1 MKVEEYIASGI
12 LEQYVLGEL
21 SAAEEEEVLRYAQNH
36 SEVRSEIT
44 AIEESFEYMA
54 RSFSV
59 KPPAHVLDK
68 IQHKLSEKDEVE
80 EVQTKKNKKINFLR
94 YGVAATFTLK
104 LMFMA
109 VAAHFWVNW
118 QHSESRLEQMQERYD
133 RLEQETRQLSQ
144 AFAVVNDPAY
154 QTIALESKQP
164 NAKARPM
171 LYWNNTLGQLYINPN
186 QLPANE
192 EGTQY
197 QLWAMVKDLP
207 VSLGVFDVSSD
218 SFPQMIAMDGVE
230 NSTSFIITL
239 EAEGGSEQPDAEDLR
254 YQGDALMR

>member
-21 SAAEEEEVLRYAQNH
+21 SEVEEEEVLRHAEKYP
-36 SEVRSEIT
+36 EVRSEIL
-44 AIEESFEYMA
+44 AIEESLELIA
-54 RSFSV
+54 RSLAV
-59 KPPAHVLDK
+59 KPPVHVLEK
-68 IQHKLSEKDEVE
+68 IQNKLSEKDNADEN
-80 EVQTKKNKKINFLR
+80 QARKNKKINFLR

-118 QHSESRLEQMQERYD
+118 QQSENRLEQMQERYNQ
-133 RLEQETRQLSQ
+133 LQQETRQLSQ

-154 QTIALESKQP
+154 QSIALESKQP

-171 LYWNNTLGQLYINPN
+171 LYWNNTSGQIYLSPN
-186 QLPANE
+186 QLPPNE

-197 QLWAMVKDLP
+197 QLWAKVKGVPL
-207 VSLGVFDVSSD
+207 SLGLFDVSAD
-218 SFPQMIAMDGVE
+218 SFPQMLAMDGVE
-230 NSTSFIITL
+230 NSDSFMITL
-239 EAEGGSEQPDAEDLR
+239 EAEGGSEQPDANALR
-254 YQGDALMR
+254 YQGEAEIQ